1 MKDRIILHLVWII
14 GAAICLAIVGDF
26 VTAALETNKTGE
38 PVEISSEVITLCQ
51 TALGGLIGVI
61 GGYFGAKSQNK
72 KEEE

>member
-1 MKDRIILHLVWII
+1 MPSDSRRF
-14 GAAICLAIVGDF
+14 CNSS
-26 VTAALETNKTGE
+26 LETNKTGE

-61 GGYFGAKSQNK
+61 GGYFGSKAQNK